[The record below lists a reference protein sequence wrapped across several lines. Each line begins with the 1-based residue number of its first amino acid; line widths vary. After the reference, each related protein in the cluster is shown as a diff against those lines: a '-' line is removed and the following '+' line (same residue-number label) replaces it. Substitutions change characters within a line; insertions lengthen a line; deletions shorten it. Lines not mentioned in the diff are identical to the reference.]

1 MPTQTPAKCARLQR
15 YAEAQQKRAGEK
27 ALSGKGPGRTK
38 TSKEV
43 IADAAVR
50 CFEKAGVEATTM
62 ADVADEAGVSRQ
74 SVYRYFADR
83 SLLLEYVL
91 TRRILHWGQELMPRF
106 AKFKSLEEAL
116 VEGTIFAVKM
126 SHNDPLFVELVI
138 TDSNV
143 NLETYFLRGTPEVD
157 AMMTAKWS
165 ALVNEAKRKGAVDD
179 DLPFSAIMEWLR
191 HVYVMLGLRR
201 DLSMSAQRTMLKRF
215 LVPSIIRRT
224 RVKSR
229 TT

>member
-1 MPTQTPAKCARLQR
+1 
-15 YAEAQQKRAGEK
+15 
-27 ALSGKGPGRTK
+27 
-38 TSKEV
+38 
-43 IADAAVR
+43 
-50 CFEKAGVEATTM
+50 M

-215 LVPSIIRRT
+215 LVPSIIRRS
-224 RVKSR
+224 RAKSR